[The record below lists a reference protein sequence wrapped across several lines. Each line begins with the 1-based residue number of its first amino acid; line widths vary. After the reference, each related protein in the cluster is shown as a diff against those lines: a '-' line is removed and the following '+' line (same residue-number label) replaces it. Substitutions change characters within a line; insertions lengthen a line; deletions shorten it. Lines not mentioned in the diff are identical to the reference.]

1 MMALDYVAAAHGRI
15 CAGLWAAAWGA
26 RDGQAPSEPERDQ
39 AGVFVLE

>member
-1 MMALDYVAAAHGRI
+1 MALDYVAAAHGRI

-26 RDGQAPSEPERDQ
+26 RDGQAPSESESDQ